1 MTLRRIVVL
10 AFVGAAMACAGS
22 RASGPP
28 PVTAPGPT
36 TRVPDA
42 PPPTP
47 SGPRPVRFGPSALR
61 YLIRRQIS
69 ATQTFQG
76 QTSSSRLGF
85 RLFVRATVRGP
96 ADSTGYPATFTV
108 DSIIADSGVALPVT
122 INLAAARGL
131 SYSGVLAS
139 DGELKNSTASDTIV
153 ARGLSQV
160 LANFRD
166 FYPGIPA
173 SGLTLNAAWTDT
185 TSRTDRAG
193 IFDRVTVTTIA
204 RSRAA
209 AIEELAGAHAIRLEV
224 DAILAITGAGN
235 QGGQDLDLAGKGTR
249 HATEYVA
256 VDGRFLG
263 GESLDSTDLEIAVP
277 AQGQV
282 VSIKQI
288 AKSTVLVL
296 P

>member
-1 MTLRRIVVL
+1 MTLRRIAVL
-10 AFVGAAMACAGS
+10 AILGVAMACASS
-22 RASGPP
+22 RASAPP
-28 PVTAPGPT
+28 PVTPPGPT
-36 TRVPDA
+36 IRVPDA
-42 PPPTP
+42 PPPP
-47 SGPRPVRFGPSALR
+47 ASPRPVRFGPSALR
-61 YLIRRQIS
+61 YVIRRQIS
-69 ATQTFQG
+69 ATQTIQG

-85 RLFVRATVRGP
+85 RLFVHATVRGP
-96 ADSTGYPATFTV
+96 ADSLGYPATFTV
-108 DSIIADSGVALPVT
+108 DSIVADSGVTLPVT

-131 SYSGVLAS
+131 SYSGVLAP

-173 SGLTLNAAWTDT
+173 GGLTLNAAWIDT

-209 AIEELAGAHAIRLEV
+209 AIEELAGAHAIRVEV

-235 QGGQDLDLAGKGTR
+235 QGGQDLNLAGKGTR

-288 AKSTVLVL
+288 AKSIVQVL

>member
-1 MTLRRIVVL
+1 MTLRRIAVL
-10 AFVGAAMACAGS
+10 AILGVAMACASS
-22 RASGPP
+22 RASAPP
-28 PVTAPGPT
+28 TVTPPGPT

-42 PPPTP
+42 PPPP

-61 YLIRRQIS
+61 YVIRRQIS

-85 RLFVRATVRGP
+85 RLFVHATVRGP
-96 ADSTGYPATFTV
+96 ADSLGYPATFTV
-108 DSIIADSGVALPVT
+108 DSIVADSGVTLPVT

-131 SYSGVLAS
+131 SYSGVLAP

-173 SGLTLNAAWTDT
+173 GGLTLNAAWIDT

-235 QGGQDLDLAGKGTR
+235 QGGQNLDLAGKGTR

-288 AKSTVLVL
+288 AKSIVQVL

>member
-1 MTLRRIVVL
+1 MTLRRFTVYAIL
-10 AFVGAAMACAGS
+10 GAAAACGGS
-22 RASGPP
+22 RASAPP
-28 PVTAPGPT
+28 APPSPST
-36 TRVPDA
+36 PAPRPPDA
-42 PPPTP
+42 APPA
-47 SGPRPVRFGPSALR
+47 GPKPVRFGPSALK

-85 RLFVRATVRGP
+85 RLFVHATIRGP
-96 ADSTGYPATFTV
+96 ADSLGYPATFTV
-108 DSIIADSGVALPVT
+108 DSIVPDSGVALPVT
-122 INLAAARGL
+122 INLTAARGL
-131 SYSGVLAS
+131 SYRGVLS
-139 DGELKNSTASDTIV
+139 PSGELKNSTPSDTVI

-166 FYPGIPA
+166 FYPGIPRD
-173 SGLTLNAAWTDT
+173 GLTLNAAWTDT

-204 RSRAA
+204 TSRAA
-209 AIEELAGAHAIRLEV
+209 AIEELAGAHAIRVEIGAV
-224 DAILAITGAGN
+224 LAITGAGN
-235 QGGQDLDLAGKGTR
+235 QGGQELHLAGRGTR
-249 HATEYVA
+249 HGIEYVA

-263 GESLDSTDLEIAVP
+263 GEATDSTDLEIAVP

-282 VSIKQI
+282 VSIKQVARSI
-288 AKSTVLVL
+288 VQVL

>member
-1 MTLRRIVVL
+1 MTLRRIAVL
-10 AFVGAAMACAGS
+10 AILGVAMACASS
-22 RASGPP
+22 RASAPP
-28 PVTAPGPT
+28 PVTPPGPT
-36 TRVPDA
+36 IRVPDA
-42 PPPTP
+42 PPPP
-47 SGPRPVRFGPSALR
+47 ASPRPVRFGPSALR
-61 YLIRRQIS
+61 YVIRRQIS

-85 RLFVRATVRGP
+85 RLFVHATVRGP
-96 ADSTGYPATFTV
+96 ADSLGYPATFTV
-108 DSIIADSGVALPVT
+108 DSIVADSGVTLPVT

-131 SYSGVLAS
+131 SYSGVLAP
-139 DGELKNSTASDTIV
+139 DGELKNSTASDTII

-173 SGLTLNAAWTDT
+173 GGLTLNAAWIDT

-288 AKSTVLVL
+288 AKSIVQVL

>member
-1 MTLRRIVVL
+1 
-10 AFVGAAMACAGS
+10 
-22 RASGPP
+22 
-28 PVTAPGPT
+28 
-36 TRVPDA
+36 
-42 PPPTP
+42 
-47 SGPRPVRFGPSALR
+47 VRFGPSALK

-85 RLFVRATVRGP
+85 RLFVHATIRGP
-96 ADSTGYPATFTV
+96 ADSLGYPATVTV
-108 DSIIADSGVALPVT
+108 DSIVADSGVALPVT

-131 SYSGVLAS
+131 SYSGVLS
-139 DGELKNSTASDTIV
+139 PSGELKNSTPSDTVI

-166 FYPGIPA
+166 FYPGIPRD
-173 SGLTLNAAWTDT
+173 GLTLNAAWTDT

-204 RSRAA
+204 TSRAT
-209 AIEELAGAHAIRLEV
+209 AIEELAGAHAIRVEV
-224 DAILAITGAGN
+224 SAVLAITGAGN
-235 QGGQDLDLAGKGTR
+235 QGGQELNLAGRGTR
-249 HATEYVA
+249 RGIEYVA

-263 GESLDSTDLEIAVP
+263 GEATDSTDLEIAVP

-288 AKSTVLVL
+288 ARSIVQVL

>member
-1 MTLRRIVVL
+1 MTMRHFAVCALL
-10 AFVGAAMACAGS
+10 GAAVACASSRGS
-22 RASGPP
+22 TPP
-28 PVTAPGPT
+28 AGTPPDSPPARP
-36 TRVPDA
+36 PDA
-42 PPPTP
+42 PPPAG
-47 SGPRPVRFGPSALR
+47 SRPVRFGPSALR

-76 QTSSSRLGF
+76 QTSMSQLGF
-85 RLFVRATVRGP
+85 RLFVHATVRGP
-96 ADSTGYPATFTV
+96 ADSVGYPATLTV
-108 DSIIADSGVALPVT
+108 DSIVADSGVMLPVT
-122 INLAAARGL
+122 INLTAARGL
-131 SYSGVLAS
+131 SYTGVLS
-139 DGELKNSTASDTIV
+139 PSGELKNSTPSDTTV

-173 SGLTLNAAWTDT
+173 AGATLNASWTDT

-204 RSRAA
+204 TSRAA
-209 AIEELAGAHAIRLEV
+209 AIEELAGAHALRLEV
-224 DAILAITGAGN
+224 SAALAITGAGN
-235 QGGQDLDLAGKGTR
+235 QGGQTLNLAGRGAR
-249 HATEYVA
+249 HAVEYVA

-263 GESLDSTDLEIAVP
+263 GQSLDSTDLEIAVP

-288 AKSTVLVL
+288 AKSIVQVL

>member
-1 MTLRRIVVL
+1 MTLRRIAVL
-10 AFVGAAMACAGS
+10 AILGVAMACASS
-22 RASGPP
+22 RASAPP
-28 PVTAPGPT
+28 TVTPPGPT

-42 PPPTP
+42 PTPPT
-47 SGPRPVRFGPSALR
+47 GPRPVRFGPSALR
-61 YLIRRQIS
+61 YVIRRQIS

-85 RLFVRATVRGP
+85 RLFVHATVRGP
-96 ADSTGYPATFTV
+96 ADSLGYPATFTV
-108 DSIIADSGVALPVT
+108 DSIVADSGVTLPVT

-131 SYSGVLAS
+131 SYSGVLAP

-173 SGLTLNAAWTDT
+173 GGVTLNAAWTDT

-209 AIEELAGAHAIRLEV
+209 AIEELAGAHTIRLEV

-288 AKSTVLVL
+288 AKSIVQVL

>member
-1 MTLRRIVVL
+1 MTMRHYAVCALL
-10 AFVGAAMACAGS
+10 GAAVACASSRGS
-22 RASGPP
+22 TPPAVTPPDAP
-28 PVTAPGPT
+28 PVHP
-36 TRVPDA
+36 PDA
-42 PPPTP
+42 PPPA
-47 SGPRPVRFGPSALR
+47 GPRPVRFGPSALR

-76 QTSSSRLGF
+76 QTSSSQLGF
-85 RLFVRATVRGP
+85 RLFVHATVRGP
-96 ADSTGYPATFTV
+96 ADSVGYPATLTV
-108 DSIIADSGVALPVT
+108 DSIVADSGVMLPVT
-122 INLAAARGL
+122 INLTAARGL
-131 SYSGVLAS
+131 SYTGVLS
-139 DGELKNSTASDTIV
+139 PSGELKHSTPSDTLI

-173 SGLTLNAAWTDT
+173 AGVTLNASWIDT

-204 RSRAA
+204 TSRAA
-209 AIEELAGAHAIRLEV
+209 AIEEMAGAHALRLEV
-224 DAILAITGAGN
+224 SAALAITGAGN
-235 QGGQDLDLAGKGTR
+235 QGGQALDLAGRGTR
-249 HATEYVA
+249 HSVEYVA

-263 GESLDSTDLEIAVP
+263 GQSLDSTDLEIAVP

-288 AKSTVLVL
+288 AKSIVQVL

>member
-1 MTLRRIVVL
+1 VRSDIE
-10 AFVGAAMACAGS
+10 FVS
-22 RASGPP
+22 
-28 PVTAPGPT
+28 
-36 TRVPDA
+36 
-42 PPPTP
+42 
-47 SGPRPVRFGPSALR
+47 
-61 YLIRRQIS
+61 
-69 ATQTFQG
+69 QG
-76 QTSSSRLGF
+76 D
-85 RLFVRATVRGP
+85 TVRGWFLTPDEAEAPFP
-96 ADSTGYPATFTV
+96 AIAMAGGWCYVKELVQPHYARFFV
-108 DSIIADSGVALPVT
+108 DAGFAVLLFDYRNFGASDGARRQHIDPTMQIEDYRNAISYLEVQEDVDPVRIGVW
-122 INLAAARGL
+122 GL
-131 SYSGVLAS
+131 SYSGVLAP
-139 DGELKNSTASDTIV
+139 DGELKNSTASDTII

-173 SGLTLNAAWTDT
+173 GGLTLNAAWIDT

-288 AKSTVLVL
+288 AKSIVQVL

>member
-1 MTLRRIVVL
+1 MTVRRILVL
-10 AFVGAAMACAGS
+10 AILGVAMACAS

-28 PVTAPGPT
+28 PVTPPGPS

-42 PPPTP
+42 PPPP
-47 SGPRPVRFGPSALR
+47 SAPRPVRFGPSALR
-61 YLIRRQIS
+61 YVIRRQIS

-85 RLFVRATVRGP
+85 RLFVHATVRGP
-96 ADSTGYPATFTV
+96 ADSLGYPATFTV
-108 DSIIADSGVALPVT
+108 DSIVADSGVTLPVT

-131 SYSGVLAS
+131 SYSGVLAP
-139 DGELKNSTASDTIV
+139 DGELKNSTASDTII

-166 FYPGIPA
+166 FYPGLPA
-173 SGLTLNAAWTDT
+173 GGLTLNAAWIDS

-235 QGGQDLDLAGKGTR
+235 QGGQDLNLAGKGTR

-263 GESLDSTDLEIAVP
+263 GESLDSTDFEIAVP

-288 AKSTVLVL
+288 AKSIVQVL